1 MKFCRIGKYEL
12 SRQLKWVY
20 IQVQGDGFLTYR
32 GRCFAYD
39 KVVAHDVLLNLNN
52 GCGMPLLKAKFSL
65 VVMNFFLTRT
75 LRKDRPNDF
84 KYDVLFS
91 VWQLYTLIIVLVHHN
106 VMLVNFATKL
116 LLFNLFCTNKGTL
129 LLICIN

>member
-20 IQVQGDGFLTYR
+20 IQVQGDRFLTYR

-65 VVMNFFLTRT
+65 VVMIFFLTRT

>member
-52 GCGMPLLKAKFSL
+52 GCGMPLLKAKFPL
-65 VVMNFFLTRT
+65 VVMIFF
-75 LRKDRPNDF
+75 
-84 KYDVLFS
+84 
-91 VWQLYTLIIVLVHHN
+91 
-106 VMLVNFATKL
+106 
-116 LLFNLFCTNKGTL
+116 FNKNTSQRSSN
-129 LLICIN
+129 

>member
-1 MKFCRIGKYEL
+1 M
-12 SRQLKWVY
+12 
-20 IQVQGDGFLTYR
+20 TYR

-39 KVVAHDVLLNLNN
+39 KVVAHDDLLNLNN

-75 LRKDRPNDF
+75 LRKDRPNNF

-91 VWQLYTLIIVLVHHN
+91 VWQLYTLIIVLLHHN
-106 VMLVNFATKL
+106 VMLVHFSTKL

>member
-1 MKFCRIGKYEL
+1 MKFCRISKYEL
-12 SRQLKWVY
+12 SRPLKWVY
-20 IQVQGDGFLTYR
+20 IQVRGDGFLTYR

-39 KVVAHDVLLNLNN
+39 KVVAHDDLLNLNN
-52 GCGMPLLKAKFSL
+52 GCGMPLLKPKFSL

-75 LRKDRPNDF
+75 LHKDRPNNF

-106 VMLVNFATKL
+106 VMLVNFSTKL